1 MEIIS
6 WLGIPFEGL
15 DFGWGKSIYMG
26 PATINVDGKGIV
38 FPGEGEDGS
47 VSVAL
52 RFQIAHV
59 NNFETYFYQI
69 DYVV

>member
-1 MEIIS
+1 MELIS
-6 WLGIPFEGL
+6 WLGIAFGGL
-15 DFGWGKSIYMG
+15 DFGWGKRVYMG

-38 FPGEGEDGS
+38 SSGEGEDGS

-59 NNFETYFYQI
+59 ESFENYFYQI
-69 DYVV
+69 DD